1 MGEVMTAPESPRSG
15 SPPIEIPRTI
25 ILVGLMGAGK
35 TCIGRELALRLGLPF
50 VDADTEI
57 EAAAGCAIEDIF
69 RLYGED
75 EFRDGERRVM
85 ARLLGG
91 PVRVLATGGGAFMD
105 PETRREIGDRAI
117 SVGLRADLDLLV
129 SRVGR
134 RTDRPLLKGKNT
146 REILRELIDQR
157 YPVYAEADITVDSGR
172 EAPDS
177 TVERVMRGIEDYLG
191 AGDGESAP

>member
-1 MGEVMTAPESPRSG
+1 MTAPESPRSG

-117 SVGLRADLDLLV
+117 SVWLRADLDLLV